1 MICKYTEYV
10 NEPNYIHLDTSKPGS
25 LGKTWR
31 SFRGTAAGT
40 RGGIYKLD
48 GILKYVRLGQRRLKL
63 LTCYKYLRSV
73 NINKERKK
81 IVMVIK

>member
-1 MICKYTEYV
+1 MSQTTFTWTPQNQEAW
-10 NEPNYIHLDTSKPGS
+10 ERPGGVS
-25 LGKTWR
+25 EAQQQGLG
-31 SFRGTAAGT
+31 
-40 RGGIYKLD
+40 GGIYKLD